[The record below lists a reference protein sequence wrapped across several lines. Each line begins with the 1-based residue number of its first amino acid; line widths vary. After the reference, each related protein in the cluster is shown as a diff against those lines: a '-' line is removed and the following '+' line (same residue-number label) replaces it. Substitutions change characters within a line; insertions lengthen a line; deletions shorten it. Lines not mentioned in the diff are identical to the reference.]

1 VERSQQRGDA
11 IITDTQMNDDIQE
24 RNLQRTALD
33 QKIQHMRENLLQKLH
48 VYLPKNSMLLPNRLE
63 KLLSQS
69 IEWQI
74 SQCQYHNVDETKFSL
89 LKDHSCPPS
98 LIPTTCMATLRR
110 HKEQVWFCKFN
121 NQGDKIATV
130 CKDGQILIWSIL
142 KTENKILT
150 SQMANQIQNATTHY
164 RLQLIYEIKEHI
176 K

>member
-1 VERSQQRGDA
+1 M
-11 IITDTQMNDDIQE
+11 IIADTQMNDEAQE
-24 RNLQRTALD
+24 RNMRRTPLD
-33 QKIQHMRENLLQKLH
+33 HKIQTMRESLLQKLH

-63 KLLSQS
+63 TLLGQS

-74 SQCQYHNVDETKFSL
+74 SQCQYHNVDETRFSL
-89 LKDHSCPPS
+89 LKDHTCPPS

-130 CKDGQILIWSIL
+130 CKEGQILIWSIL
-142 KTENKILT
+142 KVDSKMLA
-150 SQMANQIQNATTHY
+150 SQMVNQMQNSTTQY
-164 RLQLIYEIKEHI
+164 RLQLIYEIKEHV